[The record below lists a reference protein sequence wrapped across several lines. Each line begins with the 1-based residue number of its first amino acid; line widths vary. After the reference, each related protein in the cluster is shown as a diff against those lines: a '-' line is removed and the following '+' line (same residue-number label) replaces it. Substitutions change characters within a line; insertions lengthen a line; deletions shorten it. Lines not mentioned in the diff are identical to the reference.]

1 MKVIK
6 SRSHQHNIAFDLVKN
21 VPYICDFEEVATE
34 NVSIKYMYV
43 YICIVLLKSYI
54 VHY

>member
-21 VPYICDFEEVATE
+21 VPYICDLEEVAAE
-34 NVSIKYMYV
+34 NVSIKYMLYF
-43 YICIVLLKSYI
+43 
-54 VHY
+54 